1 LVGFVIETMSDTQ
14 TLTTAQ
20 AEAVVDELIETYGL
34 GAYPKVTVHEISPGR
49 WRVEWRSMNIETAAM
64 TATEWTEW
72 LRRRVGSISPEKLTT
87 TAG

>member
-1 LVGFVIETMSDTQ
+1 MADTER
-14 TLTTAQ
+14 LTAQQ

-34 GAYPKVTVHEISPGR
+34 GAYPKVVVTETTPGR
-49 WRVEWRSMNIETAAM
+49 WRIQWRAMEVETPAM
-64 TATEWTEW
+64 TAAQWSDW